1 MTRHVEPESCPWP
14 PVGNRV
20 DPQASADAMKARFAE
35 MEQAASPCRQAA
47 SPCST

>member
-20 DPQASADAMKARFAE
+20 DPDESAADMKRRFAE
-35 MEQAASPCRQAA
+35 MDRTSREES
-47 SPCST
+47 